1 MSKCLGFAETKVQ
14 ITEDDKKIIYHSRKS
29 LLFDRGN
36 TWMKKGGD
44 LFDVAMGAYD
54 GAEVCEL
61 VGTFLLEKIS
71 EICNKCD
78 IGLYRDDGL
87 AVFRNK
93 SGTHLEKIKKKLQ
106 RLFKEYDLEIIA
118 ESNQKIVNYLDV
130 TLNLKDG
137 TFRPYHKPGDRI
149 QYIHTES
156 NHPPNIIKHI
166 PASIETRLS
175 HLSSTETIFKESKTH
190 YENNLRQSGY
200 NNTKTHRH

>member
-1 MSKCLGFAETKVQ
+1 
-14 ITEDDKKIIYHSRKS
+14 
-29 LLFDRGN
+29 
-36 TWMKKGGD
+36 
-44 LFDVAMGAYD
+44 MGAYD

-137 TFRPYHKPGDRI
+137 TFRPYHKPSDQM
-149 QYIHTES
+149 QYIHMES

-175 HLSSTETIFKESKTH
+175 NLSSTETIFKDSTTH
-190 YENNLRQSGY
+190 YENNLR
-200 NNTKTHRH
+200 NLDTIRN